1 MAGKIITVANQKGGV
16 GKSTLTHL
24 LAHGFKDKGYSVLA
38 VDLDIQGNLTY
49 ALNVDEPNYSTYD
62 LLTNKATAQQI
73 RIQLE
78 GMDVLPANSN
88 LAGIDL
94 EVKAIGKEYRLK
106 NALKEMQANYDYIII
121 DTPPTLSLLTVNALT
136 ASDYVLI
143 PTQADIFSLQGLGQL
158 YGTIQ
163 AVQDYTNPELQIAG
177 IIVTRHNTRTILA
190 QEITEMLE
198 STAKDL
204 DTIVFKA
211 RIREAV
217 AIKEA
222 QAQRTDFLGYASS
235 SKAKDDVRHLIDE
248 ILNVIQKGK

>member
-121 DTPPTLSLLTVNALT
+121 DTPPTLSC
-136 ASDYVLI
+136 
-143 PTQADIFSLQGLGQL
+143 
-158 YGTIQ
+158 
-163 AVQDYTNPELQIAG
+163 
-177 IIVTRHNTRTILA
+177 
-190 QEITEMLE
+190 
-198 STAKDL
+198 
-204 DTIVFKA
+204 
-211 RIREAV
+211 
-217 AIKEA
+217 
-222 QAQRTDFLGYASS
+222 
-235 SKAKDDVRHLIDE
+235 
-248 ILNVIQKGK
+248 

>member
-24 LAHGFKDKGYSVLA
+24 LAHGLRHKGYSVLA
-38 VDLDIQGNLTY
+38 VDLDPQGNLTY
-49 ALNVDEPNYSTYD
+49 ALNTDEPDISTYD
-62 LLTNKATAQQI
+62 LLTNKATAEQV

-78 GMDVLPANSN
+78 GVDVLPANSN

-94 EVKAIGKEYRLK
+94 EIKALGKEYRLK
-106 NALKEMQANYDYIII
+106 NALNGMQAVYDYIII

-136 ASDYVLI
+136 ASGYVLI

-177 IIVTRHNTRTILA
+177 IIVTRHNPRTILA
-190 QEITEMLE
+190 QDITEMLE
-198 STAKDL
+198 GTAKDL
-204 DTIVFKA
+204 DTIVFKT

-235 SKAKDDVRHLIDE
+235 SKVKDDVRHLIDE